1 MPPSAP
7 TTFSTQRAFRTWLKT
22 HHKTSTELSVRIFK
36 AHAADRGLTYPQAL
50 DEALCFGWIDGV
62 RHRLDDDSFSIRF
75 SPRKP
80 RSIWS
85 RVNVAHVKRLTEAG
99 RMTKAGLAVYA
110 ARDEKRTGVY
120 SFERPPAAL
129 TPAFTRR
136 FRDHAEAWA
145 FFQAQPP
152 WYQRTTTHWVMTAKR
167 EETRERRLASL
178 IDCCARGS
186 RIPQLLP
193 SSR

>member
-1 MPPSAP
+1 MPAAPP
-7 TTFSTQRAFRTWLKT
+7 TTFRNQAAFRAWLQKN
-22 HHKTSTELSVRIFK
+22 HKSSTELFVRTFK

-80 RSIWS
+80 KSIWS
-85 RVNVAHVKRLTEAG
+85 RVNVGHITRLIEAG
-99 RMTKAGLAVYA
+99 RVTKAGLAAYE

-120 SFERPPAAL
+120 SFERAPAELPAAL
-129 TPAFTRR
+129 ARR
-136 FRDHAEAWA
+136 FRADKRAWA
-145 FFQAQPP
+145 YYESQPP
-152 WYQRTTTHWVMTAKR
+152 WYRRTTTHWVTSAKR

-178 IDCCARGS
+178 IDCCARGTWIGQ
-186 RIPQLLP
+186 IPK
-193 SSR
+193 SK